1 MQRPLITR
9 LLEKAT
15 HLRQSP
21 YLTFTMIHPTDRKQ
35 RVPSRHIPT
44 RNIDDIYK
52 TLELIRQ
59 CNAMGWGAYVGIGY
73 RKNALPRY
81 TRGGKSD
88 IVALPALFADVDRP
102 PEQVLPQLKTVPE
115 PSILI
120 SSGGGTHIY
129 WILESP
135 TTDLEAA
142 EEALKGIA
150 IWLKADTTMTSDQ
163 IMRLPG
169 TKNTKPHRNNANCEI
184 LSYTSSEYTLDD
196 FFPYAV
202 LTTPLAPQWRHL
214 SKTVRRTNQ
223 HPSDKHQLNLTLSEV
238 ILRELEM
245 KYSAIRKPN
254 GWYACYCPFD
264 HSRDKYPGDHAF
276 YRPDIGLFN
285 CFGKHGQFLNHELAT
300 ELHINVNDYGG
311 IYAE

>member
-35 RVPSRHIPT
+35 RVPSRHIHT
-44 RNIDDIYK
+44 CNTDDIYK
-52 TLELIRQ
+52 TLELIHQ
-59 CNAMGWGAYVGIGY
+59 SNAMGWGAYVGIGY

-88 IVALPALFADVDRP
+88 IAALPALFADVDRP
-102 PEQVLPQLKTVPE
+102 PKDVLPQLKTVPE
-115 PSILI
+115 PSIVI

-135 TTDLEAA
+135 TRDLEAA

-150 IWLKADTTMTSDQ
+150 IWLKADSTMTMDQ
-163 IMRLPG
+163 IMRLPNSR
-169 TKNTKPHRNNANCEI
+169 NTKPGRNDASCEI
-184 LSYTSSEYTLDD
+184 LSYTSNEYTLDD

-202 LTTPLAPQWRHL
+202 LTTPLVTQR
-214 SKTVRRTNQ
+214 RRTLGTSRCKRQDHTGNQ
-223 HPSDKHQLNLTLSEV
+223 HLNLTLSDA
-238 ILRELEM
+238 ILRELET
-245 KYSAIRKPN
+245 KYSAILKPN

-285 CFGKHGQFLNHELAT
+285 CFGKHGQFLNHELAIT
-300 ELHINVNDYGG
+300 LQLDVNDYGG
-311 IYAE
+311 IYS